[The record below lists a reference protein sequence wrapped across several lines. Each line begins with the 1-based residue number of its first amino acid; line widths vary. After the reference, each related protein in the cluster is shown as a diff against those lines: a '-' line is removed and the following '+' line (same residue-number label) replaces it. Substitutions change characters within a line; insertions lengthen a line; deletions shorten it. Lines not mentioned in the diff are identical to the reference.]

1 MQSPKTV
8 SSSAPRPPR
17 LKRSRALENIDLQ
30 SPKTVSSSA
39 PRPPRLVRSRALENI
54 DSRAPRASA
63 RSTLSRGHEDGRD
76 VWGDALEAASA
87 GTPPMTPGPSSVAG
101 ASQRIATS
109 SAPPTNSTS
118 LFDAEAYII
127 RDYAYLTPPAR
138 GRRKRAHGGPHVAT
152 PWLPRLRKRVALE
165 KGASGG
171 RECSFASSGADRA
184 TARRGVC
191 DSQLRRGVCD
201 SQLRR
206 GVCDS
211 QATSSDAVCATAS
224 SDAVYATARQSAQ
237 TR

>member
-1 MQSPKTV
+1 MWLLAIATMQSPKAL
-8 SSSAPRPPR
+8 SSSA
-17 LKRSRALENIDLQ
+17 
-30 SPKTVSSSA
+30 
-39 PRPPRLVRSRALENI
+39 PRLVRSRALANV
-54 DSRAPRASA
+54 DSRASA

-76 VWGDALEAASA
+76 VWGDALNAASA
-87 GTPPMTPGPSSVAG
+87 GTSPMTPSSAAG

-127 RDYAYLTPPAR
+127 WDDTYLTVTPPAR

-152 PWLPRLRKRVALE
+152 PWLPPLRKRVALE

-191 DSQLRRGVCD
+191 DSQLRRG
-201 SQLRR
+201 
-206 GVCDS
+206 
-211 QATSSDAVCATAS
+211 QAISSDAVCATAS
-224 SDAVYATARQSAQ
+224 SDAAVCATARQSAQ